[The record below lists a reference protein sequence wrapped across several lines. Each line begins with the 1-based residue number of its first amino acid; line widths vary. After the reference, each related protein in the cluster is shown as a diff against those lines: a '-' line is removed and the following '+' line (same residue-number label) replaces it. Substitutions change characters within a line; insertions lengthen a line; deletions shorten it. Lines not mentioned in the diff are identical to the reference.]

1 MLEALGNLFM
11 VSNDPDVMM
20 IVLVSI
26 IFLLFI
32 GIIVASMNRKS
43 SEPFE
48 HENEEH
54 ENEEHENEEHE
65 NEEHGHEEHGP
76 EINAQQV
83 ADDLEVAVLNTRD
96 FLESDN
102 KNLDG
107 KKVAE
112 ALESAVKNVI
122 ELHGRENLEQH
133 LDAAM
138 NKHDIPHSLIDPIV
152 LGHSH

>member
-43 SEPFE
+43 SEPF
-48 HENEEH
+48 
-54 ENEEHENEEHE
+54 EHENEEHE